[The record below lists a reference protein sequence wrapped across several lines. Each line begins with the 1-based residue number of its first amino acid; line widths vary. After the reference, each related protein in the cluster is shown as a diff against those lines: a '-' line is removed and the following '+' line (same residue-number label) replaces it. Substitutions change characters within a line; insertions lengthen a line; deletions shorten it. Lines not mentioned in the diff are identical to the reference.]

1 MKNAT
6 ISYSDIEDLIWE
18 CEMEY
23 DSQRYKRIGDLSD
36 YLSDLADTSTM
47 LGNGVSWADFM

>member
-23 DSQRYKRIGDLSD
+23 DRQRYKRIGDLSD